1 MEESVPHPKPPTAC
15 ANLGEVRA
23 EIDRVDRDIVAAL
36 GLRRGYVHAAA
47 RFKTDEATVHAPE
60 RLATMIAERRRWAES
75 AGLPPDLVEHL
86 FRDLVAAFT
95 ALELADWHAA
105 ADRSPSGRL

>member
-1 MEESVPHPKPPTAC
+1 MEDAVARPKPPEEC
-15 ANLGEVRA
+15 ASLDEVREA
-23 EIDRVDRDIVAAL
+23 IDRLDRGIVAAL

-47 RFKTDEATVHAPE
+47 RFKTDEASVRAPD
-60 RLATMIAERRRWAES
+60 RLAAMIAERRRWADS

-95 ALELADWHAA
+95 TLELAELH
-105 ADRSPSGRL
+105 STPQP